1 MTAIDW
7 VLAIGINLAIGVY
20 ALTLA
25 RRTKSSTDFLLAA
38 RGLPWWIVGFSA
50 FATAVDSGDYV
61 VVAGGAYGFGLS
73 NLTTWWLG
81 LPLGWFLV
89 SYFVFLPMYRSGVY
103 TNAEWLEYRFG
114 PFSRVVS
121 AFIQLQFRTNVLGNV
136 SWSIFL
142 LFTIVGG
149 ISDFWAWAAVIG
161 IAGLAALYSAMGGLI
176 AGVFADIPQWIAMA
190 VGSFLLWIVVYL
202 EVGGWSGLQTRLS
215 SLPDPERQ
223 GGNLGWMMHVGATN
237 QPGIPPT
244 LVVYGFIVLLISY
257 NVVNHTQ
264 TMRFLAARSEW
275 DMKMAA
281 LVASAVTVVVMFFN
295 ITLGVIG
302 RALRPNLEVV
312 DRIFPLL
319 LQSYLPP
326 VLVGL
331 VVAGVIAAG
340 VSTYSSVAVGLS
352 AVFTR
357 DVYARFIKQDGDDSH
372 YLRVSRLLVP
382 LIVAAGFGYVPFLES
397 GAFEFYVG
405 LTSVFVM
412 PLAAVFLVGTFSRF
426 HRGSGTVGLVVGAV
440 YGVFAFVSGGGLE
453 PIGIGGTDAV
463 PVWLTDTWWTYL
475 WAPVVTLVSMAVY
488 SGFVTRRE
496 GVVQDEDIAGLTY
509 RTRDALPE
517 DLSQTAALRLEAIRG
532 TWLEQSTQTL
542 ERAPVYPFA
551 IPDNGR
557 LPWYRQD
564 AALTVTF
571 IAIMVFLSLIVLW

>member
-1 MTAIDW
+1 MTTIDW
-7 VLAIGINLAIGVY
+7 VLAIGINVGIVVY
-20 ALTLA
+20 ALTLT

-38 RGLPWWIVGFSA
+38 RGLPWWIVGLSA

-61 VVAGGAYGFGLS
+61 VVAGGAYSFGMA

-149 ISDFWAWAAVIG
+149 VSEFWAWVAVVG

-176 AGVFADIPQWIAMA
+176 SGVFADIPQWAAMA
-190 VGSFLLWIVVYL
+190 LGSFLLWIVVYR
-202 EVGGWSGLQTRLS
+202 EVGGWSGLHERLGN
-215 SLPDPERQ
+215 LPDPDRP
-223 GGNLGWMMHVGATN
+223 GSDLSWMMHVGATN
-237 QPGIPPT
+237 QPGVPPT
-244 LVVYGFIVLLISY
+244 LAVYGFIVLLVSY
-257 NVVNHTQ
+257 NVVNQTQ

-281 LVASAVTVVVMFFN
+281 LAASAVTVVVMFFN
-295 ITLGVIG
+295 ITLGIIG

-312 DRIFPLL
+312 DRIYPVL

-357 DVYARFIKQDGDDSH
+357 DVYARFIKRDGDDAH
-372 YLRVSRLLVP
+372 YLRISRLLVP
-382 LIVAAGFGYVPFLES
+382 LIVATGFLYVPFLEA
-397 GAFEFYVG
+397 GAFAFYVG
-405 LTSVFVM
+405 LTSVFVI
-412 PLAAVFLVGTFSRF
+412 PLAAVFLVGAFSKF
-426 HRGSGTVGLVVGAV
+426 HRGSGAVGLTLGAL
-440 YGVFAFVSGGGLE
+440 YGVFSFVSRGGLE
-453 PIGIGGTDAV
+453 PIGVGGVDAV
-463 PVWLTDTWWTYL
+463 PTWMIGTWWTYL
-475 WAPVVTLVSMAVY
+475 WAPLVTLVSMAIY
-488 SGFVTRRE
+488 SGIVTRQK
-496 GVVQDEDIAGLTY
+496 GVLQDVDIAGLTY
-509 RTRDALPE
+509 RTRDVLPE
-517 DLSQTAALRLEAIRG
+517 DLSKTAMVRLDAIRG
-532 TWLEQSTQTL
+532 TWLEQSSAAL
-542 ERAPVYPFA
+542 ERAPKYPFA
-551 IPDNGR
+551 VPDDGR
-557 LPWYRQD
+557 LPWYKHD
-564 AALTVTF
+564 AALSSTF
-571 IAIMVFLSLIVLW
+571 IGIMVFLTLVVFW